1 MDYDHILPKN
11 DFAFGKIMEDK
22 ETCKRFIEQALNIK
36 IRDLVYLEK
45 QKTLDPAIDV
55 KGIRLDVFVEGD
67 QNTVYNIEMQSANR
81 GELPKRSRYYQ
92 GVMDV
97 ESLNRGGNYKDL
109 PKCFV
114 IFVCSF
120 DPFGKRHM
128 KYTFTNQCKE
138 VSNLPLDD
146 GATKIF
152 LNTKG
157 KIYNVS
163 RELQDTLRYLEEPI
177 IREDSLLLARMVD
190 AQYRNAMSDQK
201 WRQNVKAMEIRYNE
215 LLEEGRK
222 EGRAEGRAEG
232 RKEGLEEGLAE
243 GRAEGEINGTL
254 KTLAGLVNDKILSA
268 AEAAKRAGVT
278 EEEIRKML

>member
-1 MDYDHILPKN
+1 MNVHSTKATMIYEGILPKH
-11 DFAFGKIMEDK
+11 DYAFGKIMEDK
-22 ETCKRFIEQALNIK
+22 ETCKRFIEQTLDIK

-55 KGIRLDVFVEGD
+55 KGIRLDVFVEDD
-67 QNTVYNIEMQSANR
+67 QNTVYNIEMQSANHDA
-81 GELPKRSRYYQ
+81 LPKRSRYYQ

-97 ESLNRGGNYKDL
+97 ESLNRGGSYKDL

-128 KYTFTNQCKE
+128 KYTFTNQCEE
-138 VSNLPLDD
+138 VSNLALDD
-146 GATKIF
+146 GTTKIF

-177 IREDSLLLARMVD
+177 IRENSLQLARMVD
-190 AQYRNAMSDQK
+190 VQYRKAMSDQK
-201 WRQNVKAMEIRYNE
+201 WRQDVKAMEIRYQE
-215 LLEEGRK
+215 LLQ
-222 EGRAEGRAEG
+222 EGRAEGRDDREIEIVLG
-232 RKEGLEEGLAE
+232 MIEEGASDE
-243 GRAEGEINGTL
+243 MIL
-254 KTLAGLVNDKILSA
+254 KYLKISKERL
-268 AEAAKRAGVT
+268 EQIKKNQKVHV
-278 EEEIRKML
+278 

>member
-1 MDYDHILPKN
+1 MIYEGILPKH
-11 DFAFGKIMEDK
+11 DYAFGKIMEDK
-22 ETCKRFIEQALNIK
+22 ETCKRFIEQTLDIK

-55 KGIRLDVFVEGD
+55 KGIRLDVFVEDD
-67 QNTVYNIEMQSANR
+67 QNTVYNIEMQSANHDA
-81 GELPKRSRYYQ
+81 LPKRSRYYQ

-97 ESLNRGGNYKDL
+97 ESLNRGGSYKDL

-128 KYTFTNQCKE
+128 KYTFTNQCEE
-138 VSNLPLDD
+138 VSNLALDD
-146 GATKIF
+146 GTTKIF

-177 IREDSLLLARMVD
+177 IRENSLQLARMVD
-190 AQYRNAMSDQK
+190 VQYRKAMSDQK
-201 WRQNVKAMEIRYNE
+201 WRQDVKAMEIRYQE
-215 LLEEGRK
+215 LLQ
-222 EGRAEGRAEG
+222 EGRAEGRDDREIG
-232 RKEGLEEGLAE
+232 IVLGMIEEGASDEMILKYLKISKE
-243 GRAEGEINGTL
+243 RLEQIKKIKKYTYKNTL
-254 KTLAGLVNDKILSA
+254 NKEKL
-268 AEAAKRAGVT
+268 
-278 EEEIRKML
+278 